1 MTVRVNKSSFN
12 IREKL
17 SELERP
23 IGLKGSELMRA
34 ETAQEARDFV
44 SAGRK
49 NLIINGDMRIAQRS
63 TTASTTGSTFAPI
76 SVDRISLG
84 AAGSGHST
92 YTAEQSSD
100 APDGFQYSFKIT
112 TTSAV
117 TLGSNGY
124 QRVIIRL
131 RDILLLKLDMANLGP
146 NQLL

>member
-49 NLIINGDMRIAQRS
+49 NLVINGDMRIDQRNNGASVSLGTATSNFICDRFLFEQGTVSSNASSAQRVTDS
-63 TTASTTGSTFAPI
+63 PDDFFY
-76 SVDRISLG
+76 SVKFTRG
-84 AAGSGHST
+84 AASFGSFHLLLRYGL
-92 YTAEQSSD
+92 
-100 APDGFQYSFKIT
+100 
-112 TTSAV
+112 V
-117 TLGSNGY
+117 LGS
-124 QRVIIRL
+124 
-131 RDILLLKLDMANLGP
+131 
-146 NQLL
+146 